1 MKMKTMFELSPPII
15 VPMLESINFRR
26 QHNNGNERDSWFFIN

>member
-1 MKMKTMFELSPPII
+1 MKMKTIFELSPPII